1 MAKLYSA
8 HKVLVEE
15 VKRAFQAALEDMGLE
30 HEVLV
35 ERAPGGRGDLT
46 VNFYR
51 ILRDAREAVRA
62 AAEAASRV
70 RESLRFVG
78 RIDVKGGFVNLYVDP
93 GSYGPLVWRA
103 VREMGRDYGYNPHPS
118 PMRVLIEHTSAN
130 PVHPL
135 HVGHLRN
142 CVVGD
147 ALARLLRARGHRVET
162 HFYVDDV
169 GLQVAYAAYGY
180 EKAGGLKRRMK
191 PDHYV
196 GLIYSMVY
204 TIVNVQVL
212 DERRKSVSSPEERA
226 KIDRELADWL
236 WTAKELMERDEE
248 LFTRISEAVK
258 AEEDPVARIC
268 EINRAY
274 ERKEEWAVKLVREVT
289 GLCVTGFKQTLDRLG
304 IRFDHWDWESEVTVW
319 NGLTD
324 EVLRLLRMTGYVR
337 AAEGALI
344 FDAQSL
350 AADERVREELRI
362 PKSFAVMPLT
372 LVRSDGT
379 TLYATRDIAYSIWK
393 FKRGVD
399 KVINVIA
406 VQQALEQVQVRL
418 ALYALGFS
426 REARN
431 LVHYSYEMV
440 SLPGVRMS
448 GRRGRYITADELIE
462 EAVKR
467 AGQELVKRG
476 LELEAGREVAERVGV
491 GAVKYAMLSVSP
503 SKPLTFSWDRV
514 LDFERNSGP
523 FIQYAYVRARSILR
537 RASGLK
543 PVLREGVLGEEERR
557 LLFLVGYFPELV
569 AEAADKLKV
578 EALPHYL
585 NELALAFNKYYDEVP
600 VIRAEP
606 REKAEARLALV
617 EMVAL
622 TLENGMRLMGVEPPH
637 WM

>member
-8 HKVLVEE
+8 HRVLVEE
-15 VKRAFQAALEDMGLE
+15 VRRAFQAALRDIGLE

-51 ILRDAREAVRA
+51 ILRDANEAVKV
-62 AAEAASRV
+62 AAEAANRAKSSLKFV
-70 RESLRFVG
+70 R
-78 RIDVKGGFVNLYVDP
+78 RIDVKGGFVNLYIDP
-93 GSYGPLVWRA
+93 GSYGPLVWSA
-103 VREMGRDYGYNPHPS
+103 VKEMGENYGYNPHPS

-142 CVVGD
+142 CVIGD
-147 ALARLLRARGHRVET
+147 ALARLLMARGHRVET

-180 EKAGGLKRRMK
+180 EKARGLKRRMK

-196 GLIYSMVY
+196 GLIYSVVY
-204 TIVNVQVL
+204 TVVNVQEL
-212 DERRKSVSSPEERA
+212 DKRRKSAISPEERA
-226 KIDRELADWL
+226 RIDRELADWL
-236 WTAKELMERDEE
+236 WTAKELMEKDEE

-258 AEEDPVARIC
+258 AEEDPVARIY

-274 ERKEEWAVKLVREVT
+274 ERREEWAVKLVREVT
-289 GLCVTGFKQTLDRLG
+289 ELCITGFKQTLNRLG
-304 IRFDHWDWESEVTVW
+304 VRFDYWDWESEVTVW

-324 EVLRLLRMTGYVR
+324 EVLRLLKTTGYVR
-337 AAEGALI
+337 TSEGALI

-350 AADERVREELRI
+350 AADNGVRAELGI
-362 PKSFAVMPLT
+362 PRSFAVMPLT

-393 FKRGVD
+393 FRRGVD
-399 KVINVIA
+399 RVINVIA
-406 VQQALEQVQVRL
+406 VQQALVQVQVRL
-418 ALYALGFS
+418 ALYALGFL

-440 SLPGVRMS
+440 SLPGAKMS
-448 GRRGRYITADELIE
+448 GRRGRYITADELID
-462 EAVKR
+462 EAIKR

-476 LELEAGREVAERVGV
+476 LELEAGREVAERVGI

-503 SKPLTFSWDRV
+503 SKPLTFSWDKV

-543 PVLREGVLGEEERR
+543 PELREGALGEEERR

-569 AEAADKLKV
+569 AEAADRLKV
-578 EALPHYL
+578 ELLPHYL

-600 VIRAEP
+600 VIKAKP

-617 EMVAL
+617 EMVAT
-622 TLENGMRLMGVEPPH
+622 TLENGMRLMGVEAPH